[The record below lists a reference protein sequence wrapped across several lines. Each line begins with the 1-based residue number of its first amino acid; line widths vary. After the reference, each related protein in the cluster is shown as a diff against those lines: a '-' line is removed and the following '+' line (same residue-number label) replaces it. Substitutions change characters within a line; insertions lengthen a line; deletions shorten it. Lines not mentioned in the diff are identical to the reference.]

1 LKITDYIN
9 ITENMIL
16 KYSKTYWRNN

>member
-1 LKITDYIN
+1 MHIYPVHLV

-16 KYSKTYWRNN
+16 KHR

>member
-1 LKITDYIN
+1 MN
-9 ITENMIL
+9 L